1 MKYLLNDAVGIL
13 FYLSLNTSGHI
24 IYSLKIDKL
33 KDNEYFYKVKFL
45 DILPLAIRTLRGN
58 LLRSILTLSII
69 AIGIMALIGILTS
82 IDVLQN
88 SLTQNFVSLGSNTF
102 TIMQSDGLRRNGRDA
117 NENPII
123 SYKQAED
130 FISKYKFPAETSLNT
145 DISSVA
151 TIKTNYRESNPN
163 VSLVAVDQNYM
174 KVNGKNLILGRSFSP
189 LEIENGSNVVILGYD
204 VANVNFEQ
212 IDSIVGQVITIEAK
226 KFRVIGVT
234 ESKGS
239 SAGQNDNFAL
249 IPYLNAKREFDI
261 SKKSFNILVSVKDLD
276 RIEWGMDEAFGI
288 FRSIRRLGA
297 LENDDF
303 VVSKSDKLANTLISQ
318 ISYISIATIIIGILT
333 LTGAGVGLMNI
344 MLVSV
349 NERTREIGIAKS
361 LGATKKV
368 IFNQFLTE
376 AVLLCLFGAFIGVIL
391 GVLLGNLLS
400 FFLGSGFVFPLFW
413 VVSGLV
419 FSTLIGVS
427 AGLFPAIKASK
438 LNPVEALRYE

>member
-1 MKYLLNDAVGIL
+1 M
-13 FYLSLNTSGHI
+13 
-24 IYSLKIDKL
+24 
-33 KDNEYFYKVKFL
+33 KFL

-102 TIMQSDGLRRNGRDA
+102 TIMRTDGLRRNGREA

-130 FISKYKFPAETSLNT
+130 FITKYQFPAETSLHT
-145 DISSVA
+145 EIKGSAS
-151 TIKTNYRESNPN
+151 IKTSYKESNPN
-163 VSLVAVDQNYM
+163 ISLLAVDANFM
-174 KVNGKNLILGRSFSP
+174 KVNGKNLVLGRSFSP
-189 LEIENGSNVVILGYD
+189 LEIENGSNVVVLGYD
-204 VANVNFEQ
+204 AARSNFED
-212 IDSIVGQVITIEAK
+212 IDSIVGQIIAVEAK

-261 SKKSFNILVSVKDLD
+261 SSKSFDILVSVKDLSKID
-276 RIEWGMDEAFGI
+276 WGMDEALGV
-288 FRSIRRLGA
+288 FRAIRSLSA
-297 LENDDF
+297 LEADDF

-318 ISYISIATIIIGILT
+318 VSYISIATIIIGILT

-376 AVLLCLFGAFIGVIL
+376 AVLLCLLGAFIGIIL
-391 GVLLGNLLS
+391 GVLLGNALS

-419 FSTLIGVS
+419 FSTHIGIS

>member
-1 MKYLLNDAVGIL
+1 M
-13 FYLSLNTSGHI
+13 
-24 IYSLKIDKL
+24 
-33 KDNEYFYKVKFL
+33 KFL

-102 TIMQSDGLRRNGRDA
+102 TIMQSDGLRRNGRNA
-117 NENPII
+117 NDNPII

-130 FISKYKFPAETSLNT
+130 FIEKYKFPAETSLNT
-145 DISSVA
+145 EVKGSA
-151 TIKTNYRESNPN
+151 TIKTNTKESNPN
-163 VSLVAVDQNYM
+163 ISLMAVDENYM

-204 VANVNFEQ
+204 VARSNFEN
-212 IDSIVGQVITIEAK
+212 IDSIVGQIVALEVK

-261 SKKSFNILVSVKDLD
+261 SNKSFDILVSVKDLD
-276 RIEWGMDEAFGI
+276 KIDWGMDEALGI
-288 FRSIRRLGA
+288 FRSIRKLSA
-297 LENDDF
+297 LEEDDF
-303 VVSKSDKLANTLISQ
+303 AVSKSDKLANTLISQ
-318 ISYISIATIIIGILT
+318 VSYISIATIIIGILT

-361 LGATKKV
+361 LGATRKA

-376 AVLLCLFGAFIGVIL
+376 AVLLCLFGALIGIIL
-391 GVLLGNLLS
+391 GVLLGNALS

-413 VVSGLV
+413 VVSGLI
-419 FSTLIGVS
+419 FSTLIGIS

-438 LNPVEALRYE
+438 LNPVEALRYQ